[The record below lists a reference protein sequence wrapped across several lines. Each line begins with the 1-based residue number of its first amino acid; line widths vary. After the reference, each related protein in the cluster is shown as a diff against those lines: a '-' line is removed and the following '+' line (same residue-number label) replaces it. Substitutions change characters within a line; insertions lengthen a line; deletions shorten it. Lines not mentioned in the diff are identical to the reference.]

1 MKHYK
6 IEVVN
11 TTESVEQVVADLTT
25 SKGMEMDF
33 PNEFPQKL
41 SALKKDLSG
50 EFGFIREEITYK
62 DNGVIVRTFYA
73 TRLETKSSLNI
84 IEVK

>member
-1 MKHYK
+1 MRHYK
-6 IEVVN
+6 IEPIN
-11 TTESVEQVVADLTT
+11 TTEAVERAVADLTT

-33 PNEFPQKL
+33 PNEFSQKL

-50 EFGFIREEITYK
+50 EFGIIHEEITYK

-73 TRLETKSSLNI
+73 TRLETKSSLSI